1 MKKST
6 VFGMLALLAVLLGLF
21 CACDKDIVIGE
32 DEPIGAE
39 YNWNEKPT
47 EFYCETEEKESGA
60 VVLTM
65 LNAVSDA
72 PEEGELSKA
81 EEFCKKYGLDISE
94 LLSSDDV
101 KVQAEK
107 VQERFEIITV
117 TKLQGSTSRN
127 LPRYNVKGIV
137 RVLSGDEKFV
147 VRIIHGEHA
156 LYDDAYKTGGTAI
169 FTDGEESLEQFS
181 TGGKGVNYSVTKEQI
196 SKESFERAECLYN
209 VIAEMGA
216 AVQVKV
222 YTVNGVYASS
232 PVTVNE
238 YRYK

>member
-1 MKKST
+1 MI
-6 VFGMLALLAVLLGLF
+6 ALLAALLGIF
-21 CACDKDIVIGE
+21 CACDKENVIGE

-65 LNAVSDA
+65 LNAVSDV
-72 PEEGELSKA
+72 PEECELSKA

-137 RVLSGDEKFV
+137 RVLSGDEKYV
-147 VRIIHGEHA
+147 VRIIYGEHA
-156 LYDDAYKTGGTAI
+156 LYDDAYKTGGSGD
-169 FTDGEESLEQFS
+169 FQ
-181 TGGKGVNYSVTKEQI
+181 GGQANLSYFDQRG
-196 SKESFERAECLYN
+196 
-209 VIAEMGA
+209 
-216 AVQVKV
+216 
-222 YTVNGVYASS
+222 
-232 PVTVNE
+232 
-238 YRYK
+238 